1 MAKLEKGMKMPNFKL
16 DSVYGTEIVKDV
28 EFEKLVDG
36 KPTFFWFQRYIGCP
50 PCRMDVHF
58 LAMAQPE
65 FEAKGANIVVVMQ
78 SKPEIVL
85 RDMNGQTLPFH
96 LVCDPTE
103 SLYKELEIGNLNP
116 ADMAPENMTDL
127 EKMHMGA
134 KIQGMQENGYEHGDY
149 EGNEAQAP
157 AFFAVDGDMTV
168 LEAHYARN
176 LGDMPMAQ
184 EVLAKYFA

>member
-16 DSVYGTEIVKDV
+16 DTVFGTEIMKDV
-28 EFEKLVDG
+28 TFEQLVDG

-50 PCRMDVHF
+50 PCRMDVH
-58 LAMAQPE
+58 LLSVAHPE
-65 FEAKGANIVVVMQ
+65 FVEKGANIVVVMQ

-103 SLYKELEIGNLNP
+103 SLYKELEIGSFDPNNRGEMNEEEQ
-116 ADMAPENMTDL
+116 ARMAV
-127 EKMHMGA
+127 
-134 KIQGMQENGYEHGDY
+134 KIQGMKENGYEHGDY
-149 EGNEAQAP
+149 EGNEAQLP
-157 AFFAVDGDMTV
+157 AFFAVDGEMNV

-176 LGDMPMAQ
+176 LGDMPFAK
-184 EVLAKYFA
+184 EVLEKYF

>member
-16 DSVYGTEIVKDV
+16 DTVFGTEIVKDV
-28 EFEKLVDG
+28 TFEQLVDG

-50 PCRMDVHF
+50 PCRMDVH
-58 LAMAQPE
+58 LLSVAHPE
-65 FEAKGANIVVVMQ
+65 FVEKGANIVVVMQ

-103 SLYKELEIGNLNP
+103 SLYKELEIGNWNP
-116 ADMAPENMTDL
+116 EDMQNMT
-127 EKMHMGA
+127 EKEAERMA
-134 KIQGMQENGYEHGDY
+134 LKVAGMQENGYEHGDY
-149 EGNEAQAP
+149 EGNEEQLP
-157 AFFAVDGDMTV
+157 AFFAVDGEMNV

-176 LGDMPMAQ
+176 LGDMPMAG
-184 EVLAKYFA
+184 EVLEKYFK

>member
-16 DSVYGTEIVKDV
+16 DTVYGTEIVKDV

-58 LAMAQPE
+58 LAEAQPK
-65 FEAKGANIVVVMQ
+65 FEELGANIVVVMQ

-103 SLYKELEIGNLNP
+103 SLYKELEIGDFRKE
-116 ADMAPENMTDL
+116 DMAPENMTEA
-127 EKMHMGA
+127 EKMRMGL
-134 KIQGMQENGYEHGDY
+134 KIKGMQEMGLQHGDY
-149 EGNEAQAP
+149 EGNEQQLP
-157 AFFAVDGDMTV
+157 AFFAVDGEMNV

-184 EVLAKYFA
+184 EVLDKYFK